1 MSSDVGRR
9 RTWTSERDDTTART
23 GQKRVER
30 LPRPHIRP
38 RSAAAAE
45 RHEAAV
51 EECLADRGGRLEAAV
66 ARRLRGRH
74 RRVAGV
80 IEIVRRRTGYTGDG
94 QTAQLLLNEFADQ
107 PMKKV
112 LQLHLATPSPIVPQ
126 CRSWAA
132 RAFRRSGGRGSDR
145 PARAT
150 RRAASAR
157 ACSRDVQGR
166 QMPNSLAV

>member
-1 MSSDVGRR
+1 MMSSDVGRR

-66 ARRLRGRH
+66 ARRLGGRH
-74 RRVAGV
+74 RRVARV
-80 IEIVRRRTGYTGDG
+80 IEIVRR
-94 QTAQLLLNEFADQ
+94 
-107 PMKKV
+107 
-112 LQLHLATPSPIVPQ
+112 
-126 CRSWAA
+126 
-132 RAFRRSGGRGSDR
+132 
-145 PARAT
+145 
-150 RRAASAR
+150 
-157 ACSRDVQGR
+157 
-166 QMPNSLAV
+166 